1 MAEKLIAIT
10 VMILLVFAACS
21 ANAQQTT
28 TTATTTTTAAAPAA
42 PAAPPSFS
50 DLESSREQLREVLH
64 SLPPEVGRVLKL
76 DMSLWTN
83 QSYLNNYPQLAA
95 FVAQHPEVAR
105 NPQYYTRGLWIP
117 TDEAPQETA
126 GVRMWRDMM
135 EGFFVLCGIGI
146 TVFVFTWVI
155 RKVVEHRR
163 WTRLS
168 RVQAEVHN
176 KLLDRFGSNEDVLR
190 YIQTAAGR
198 KFLEAAPIPLE
209 AAPQSVAAPI
219 GRVLWSV
226 QAGVILGA
234 AGLGL
239 QAVSFRADKD
249 VASALSALGVLAIA
263 IGAGFIVSAALS
275 WFLSRKLGILQP
287 PPQQPETVSE

>member
-28 TTATTTTTAAAPAA
+28 TTATTTTTTAAAPAA

-83 QSYLNNYPQLAA
+83 QSYLNNYPQLAT

-135 EGFFVLCGIGI
+135 ATSEVWAATAI
-146 TVFVFTWVI
+146 VKDRY
-155 RKVVEHRR
+155 RK
-163 WTRLS
+163 S
-168 RVQAEVHN
+168 Q
-176 KLLDRFGSNEDVLR
+176 
-190 YIQTAAGR
+190 
-198 KFLEAAPIPLE
+198 
-209 AAPQSVAAPI
+209 
-219 GRVLWSV
+219 
-226 QAGVILGA
+226 
-234 AGLGL
+234 
-239 QAVSFRADKD
+239 
-249 VASALSALGVLAIA
+249 
-263 IGAGFIVSAALS
+263 
-275 WFLSRKLGILQP
+275 
-287 PPQQPETVSE
+287 